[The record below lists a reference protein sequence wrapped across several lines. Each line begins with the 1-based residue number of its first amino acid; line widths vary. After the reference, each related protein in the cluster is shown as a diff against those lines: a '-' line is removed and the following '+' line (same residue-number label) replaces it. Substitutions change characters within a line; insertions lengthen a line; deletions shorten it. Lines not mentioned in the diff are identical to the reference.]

1 MLAWWPVPNPHDG
14 SMTITDRCLRA
25 GQIPRWRDDD
35 VADAD
40 GGQRGLTPAGPVS
53 VFDLER
59 SDREIV
65 RACKRF
71 QRLARRLTRLTRVVE
86 DSPLEIVGI
95 VDRGRIRAVEFSGN
109 EIAQR
114 HIVGRESN
122 G

>member
-1 MLAWWPVPNPHDG
+1 MDV
-14 SMTITDRCLRA
+14 
-25 GQIPRWRDDD
+25 PRWRDDD

-40 GGQRGLTPAGPVS
+40 GGQRGLTSTGPVS
-53 VFDLER
+53 VFDVER

-65 RACKRF
+65 RARKRF
-71 QRLARRLTRLTRVVE
+71 QRLTRAITPLTCVVE

-95 VDRGRIRAVEFSGN
+95 VDRNRIRSVEFSGN

-114 HIVGRESN
+114 RIVGRESN